1 MIQSNHQAFN
11 YRLSAILFG
20 GSCHCFL
27 LSLIVL
33 YGSSCAQPPLIANA
47 KLNEGR
53 LHDTVSRVS
62 DASGLRVNRPLSVT
76 VVNRNE
82 LLAIYQEGAAARNQ
96 SDLWRARQAGYS
108 TMGFLSGEWQDVYE
122 NVTLFSRSTAG
133 LYVPKKQSL
142 FVVSEPARSEKGGI
156 FLNSLGQ
163 VGNDLTLAHEIV
175 HALQHQHYPEV
186 FDFDAQTWL
195 QQSDAIIALQA
206 AIEGDANYW
215 AARSLGF
222 MGRARDPEEVLELSR
237 DTKFSP
243 LSEVPSLARE
253 RIEFPYIYGYRFAY
267 SEGKDSLN
275 PPPASAEQVIHIKD
289 KGRTAFL
296 AIDLSEVGSMVERTT
311 GCHVNFQDTMGEL
324 MLSLWLRSFASST
337 DKRIWEGWD
346 GDRWLAVE
354 CEHSRELIWL
364 MSWDTEQDAQEFEQA
379 LSVISGGWQQRA
391 KLRSS
396 LLVERRGREIVV
408 ISEGLR
414 FQMGDLKQ
422 LAKEAR
428 VTTRAELA
436 SHFAKTIRSR

>member
-1 MIQSNHQAFN
+1 MIKPNHQAFN
-11 YRLSAILFG
+11 HRLRAILFG

-27 LSLIVL
+27 LGLLVL

-62 DASGLRVNRPLSVT
+62 DTSGLKVNRPLSVT
-76 VVNRNE
+76 VVNRTE
-82 LLAIYQEGAAARNQ
+82 LLAIYQDGAAARKQ

-133 LYVPKKQSL
+133 LYVPKQQSL

-163 VGNDLTLAHEIV
+163 VGNELTLAHEIV

-186 FDFDAQTWL
+186 FDFDAETWL

-222 MGRARDPEEVLELSR
+222 MRARDPEEVLELSR

-243 LSEVPSLARE
+243 LSEVPSLVRE

-267 SEGKDSLN
+267 SEGKGSLN

-311 GCHVNFQDTMGEL
+311 GCQVKFQDTMGEL
-324 MLSLWLRSFASST
+324 MLSLWLRSFDPST
-337 DKRIWEGWD
+337 DRRIWEGWD
-346 GDRWLAVE
+346 GDRWLAVQ
-354 CEHSRELIWL
+354 CEDSGELIWA
-364 MSWDTEQDAQEFEQA
+364 MSWDTEEDAQEFEQA
-379 LSVISGGWQQRA
+379 LSIITGRWQERA

-396 LLVERRGREIVV
+396 LIIKRRGREILV
-408 ISEGLR
+408 ISEGSRL
-414 FQMGDLKQ
+414 GDFKQ

-428 VTTRAELA
+428 VTSRAELTF
-436 SHFAKTIRSR
+436 HFAKAIGSR

>member
-1 MIQSNHQAFN
+1 M
-11 YRLSAILFG
+11 AILFDG
-20 GSCHCFL
+20 PCHCFL
-27 LSLIVL
+27 LGLLVL
-33 YGSSCAQPPLIANA
+33 YASSCAQPPLIANA

-76 VVNRNE
+76 VVNRTE
-82 LLAIYQEGAAARNQ
+82 LLAIYQEGAASGKQ
-96 SDLWRARQAGYS
+96 SDLSRARQAGYS
-108 TMGFLSGEWQDVYE
+108 IMGFLSGEWQDIYE

-142 FVVSEPARSEKGGI
+142 FVVNEPARSEKGGI

-163 VGNDLTLAHEIV
+163 VGNELTLAHEIV

-186 FDFDAQTWL
+186 FDFDVETWL

-222 MGRARDPEEVLELSR
+222 MRARGPEEVLELSH

-253 RIEFPYIYGYRFAY
+253 RIQFPYIYGYRFAY
-267 SEGKDSLN
+267 SEGKDTLN

-311 GCHVNFQDTMGEL
+311 GCHVKFQDTMGEL
-324 MLSLWLRSFASST
+324 MLSLWLRSFDSST

-354 CEHSRELIWL
+354 CEDSGELIWA
-364 MSWDTEQDAQEFEQA
+364 MSWDTEEDAQEFEQA
-379 LSVISGGWQQRA
+379 LSVIAGGWQERA
-391 KLRSS
+391 KLRSP
-396 LLVERRGREIVV
+396 LIIKRRGREIVV
-408 ISEGLR
+408 ISEDLSSR
-414 FQMGDLKQ
+414 LGDFNQ
-422 LAKEAR
+422 LVKEAR
-428 VTTRAELA
+428 VTSRAELGF
-436 SHFAKTIRSR
+436 HFAKAIRSK